1 MTGNIAHF
9 PTMCECRSIAQAS
22 PTGCKSNS
30 IIQHFPTMCKAPGFI
45 PKSRE
50 EGGGRRG
57 ARHKGKRGWESG
69 GVEGEKE
76 EQEKKV
82 GKTEG
87 SEEEAG
93 KGEEIVQTS

>member
-1 MTGNIAHF
+1 MQGPRFHTQ
-9 PTMCECRSIAQAS
+9 EQ
-22 PTGCKSNS
+22 
-30 IIQHFPTMCKAPGFI
+30 
-45 PKSRE
+45 
-50 EGGGRRG
+50 GRRG
-57 ARHKGKRGWESG
+57 RKKKGNVIKEREDGRESG